1 MFALYLAKACFK
13 PATADGEDLNT
24 YFTFTPLSF
33 SHFIKDCFPY
43 VGITVAV
50 WENADLQKKKK
61 KKSRLPR

>member
-43 VGITVAV
+43 VGRTVAV

-61 KKSRLPR
+61 KKK